1 MITIFNKKSNS
12 FSQISYNLMIKFLP
26 FHKLQ
31 CTCGQN
37 GNLIKHAYY
46 TRSIKVLG
54 DLVDL
59 KVLRVRCKS
68 CNKTHSILPDW
79 IVPYSR
85 ILFKDHLNIINAYLN
100 KKSLEPLM
108 IENFLIDESNTKYI
122 IKRFKQHWKER
133 LSSYDISLDKQ
144 LTLFCFKYF
153 CRPFMQI
160 KSTANILFLTPT

>member
-1 MITIFNKKSNS
+1 MITIFIKKSNS
-12 FSQISYNLMIKFLP
+12 FSQNSYNQIIKHLP
-26 FHKLQ
+26 FHNLR

-37 GNLIKHAYY
+37 GTLIKHAYY

-68 CNKTHSILPDW
+68 CKKTHSILPDW

-85 ILFKDHLNIINAYLN
+85 ILFNDHLSIINAYLN

-108 IENFLIDESNTKYI
+108 IENLLIDENNTKYI
-122 IKRFKQHWKER
+122 IKKFRQCWKER
-133 LSSYDISLDKQ
+133 LFSYDISLDKH
-144 LTLFCFKYF
+144 LILLCFKYF
-153 CRPFMQI
+153 NRQFMQI